1 MGAHQN
7 TLNNDIFDI
16 EKSYRDN
23 SADARIG
30 TFGGG
35 MSAVRP
41 HLVSSSGHNNNSS
54 SNDYA
59 YGGSSNMSPAPAAGH
74 QKNLFTGG

>member
-23 SADARIG
+23 SADARIR

-41 HLVSSSGHNNNSS
+41 HVISNSGHNKNSS
-54 SNDYA
+54 SDDYD
-59 YGGSSNMSPAPAAGH
+59 YRGGSNMSLAPAAGH
-74 QKNLFTGG
+74 QKNIFIGG